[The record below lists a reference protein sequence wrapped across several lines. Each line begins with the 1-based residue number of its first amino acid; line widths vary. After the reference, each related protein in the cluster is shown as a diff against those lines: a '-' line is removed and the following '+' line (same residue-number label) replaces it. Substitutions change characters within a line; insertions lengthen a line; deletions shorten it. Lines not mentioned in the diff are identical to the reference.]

1 MEQTKQKYPDKN
13 ISICLSLSHAD
24 MKVEIFD
31 IISSYTNSL
40 YNLVANHSRLSN
52 DELGVT
58 YKAKGTADQILPG
71 LLE

>member
-1 MEQTKQKYPDKN
+1 
-13 ISICLSLSHAD
+13 